1 RSCGT
6 RGSRPGEPANPHDL
20 FYGKIGRAMT
30 ERTVSRLDGLEKRA
44 TTVAAAPGAS
54 EVFRRLLEA
63 AESHA
68 PRVALFLLRDGRLK
82 GWGCL
87 GHPQDVT
94 EAFSRVSL
102 PAGEGWL
109 GRLLADASTTSSSLP
124 GGETGPSFGQGEAS
138 ETLGVVLRRGG
149 YPAAVL

>member
-1 RSCGT
+1 
-6 RGSRPGEPANPHDL
+6 SRPCDPANPRDL

-68 PRVALFLLRDGRLK
+68 PRVALFLLREGRLK

-87 GHPQDVT
+87 GYARDVT
-94 EAFSRVSL
+94 ETFAQVAL
-102 PAGEGWL
+102 PVGDGWL
-109 GRLLADASTTSSSLP
+109 GGLLADASTTSATLP
-124 GGETGPSFGQGEAS
+124 AGETGPSFGQAEAS
-138 ETLGVVLRRGG
+138 ETLGV
-149 YPAAVL
+149 